1 MYKKAS
7 RLKVRFASNVGNLTV
22 EQLWGIKMSDLKEM
36 IKAAHEVVKKIE
48 KTDEDLLFL
57 EGIGQDDKEETMAKL
72 RFDILKDVYITRMNE
87 TKAASEEAITNKEI
101 KHLEEI
107 LAKKREESLSSMS
120 EEEIMKLI
128 EEKKKKLGK
137 LLLDIKNFS
146 ETIII

>member
-87 TKAASEEAITNKEI
+87 TKAASEEAITNREI

-120 EEEIMKLI
+120 EEDIMKLI
-128 EEKKKKLGK
+128 EEKKKKLG
-137 LLLDIKNFS
+137 
-146 ETIII
+146 

>member
-36 IKAAHEVVKKIE
+36 IKAAHEVVKKME

-57 EGIGQDDKEETMAKL
+57 EGIGQDNKEETMAKL

-87 TKAASEEAITNKEI
+87 TKAASEEAITNREI

-120 EEEIMKLI
+120 EEDIMKLI
-128 EEKKKKLGK
+128 EEKKKKLG
-137 LLLDIKNFS
+137 
-146 ETIII
+146 

>member
-22 EQLWGIKMSDLKEM
+22 EQLWGIRMTDLKEM
-36 IKAAHEVVKKIE
+36 IKAAHEVVKKTE

-57 EGIGQDDKEETMAKL
+57 EGIGQGDKEAALAKL
-72 RFDILKDVYITRMNE
+72 KFDILKDVYITRMNE
-87 TKAASEEAITNKEI
+87 TKAASEEAITNREI

-128 EEKKKKLGK
+128 EEKKKKLG
-137 LLLDIKNFS
+137 
-146 ETIII
+146 

>member
-120 EEEIMKLI
+120 EEDIMKLI
-128 EEKKKKLGK
+128 EEKKKKLG
-137 LLLDIKNFS
+137 
-146 ETIII
+146 

>member
-22 EQLWGIKMSDLKEM
+22 EQLWGIRMTDLKEM
-36 IKAAHEVVKKIE
+36 IKAAHEVVKKTE

-87 TKAASEEAITNKEI
+87 TKAASEEAITNREI

-120 EEEIMKLI
+120 EEDIMKLI
-128 EEKKKKLGK
+128 EEKKKKLG
-137 LLLDIKNFS
+137 
-146 ETIII
+146 

>member
-22 EQLWGIKMSDLKEM
+22 EQLWGIRMTDLKEM
-36 IKAAHEVVKKIE
+36 IKAAHEVVKKTE

-57 EGIGQDDKEETMAKL
+57 EGIGQDDKEASLAKL
-72 RFDILKDVYITRMNE
+72 KFDILKDVYITRMNE
-87 TKAASEEAITNKEI
+87 TKAASEEAITNREI

-128 EEKKKKLGK
+128 EEKKKKLG
-137 LLLDIKNFS
+137 
-146 ETIII
+146 

>member
-22 EQLWGIKMSDLKEM
+22 EQLWGIRMTDLKEM

-48 KTDEDLLFL
+48 KTDKDLLFL

-87 TKAASEEAITNKEI
+87 TKAASEEAITNREI

-120 EEEIMKLI
+120 EEDIMKLI
-128 EEKKKKLGK
+128 EEKKKKLG
-137 LLLDIKNFS
+137 
-146 ETIII
+146 

>member
-7 RLKVRFASNVGNLTV
+7 RFKVRFASNVGNLTV
-22 EQLWGIKMSDLKEM
+22 EQLWGIRMTDLKEM
-36 IKAAHEVVKKIE
+36 IKAAHEVVKKTE

-57 EGIGQDDKEETMAKL
+57 EGIGQDDKEAAMAKL
-72 RFDILKDVYITRMNE
+72 KFDILKDVYITRMNE
-87 TKAASEEAITNKEI
+87 TKAASEEAITNREI

-128 EEKKKKLGK
+128 EEKKKKLG
-137 LLLDIKNFS
+137 
-146 ETIII
+146 

>member
-22 EQLWGIKMSDLKEM
+22 EQLWGIRMTDLKEM
-36 IKAAHEVVKKIE
+36 IKAAHEVVKKTE

-57 EGIGQDDKEETMAKL
+57 EGIGQDDKEAALEKL
-72 RFDILKDVYITRMNE
+72 KFDILKDVYITRMNE
-87 TKAASEEAITNKEI
+87 TKAASEEAITNREI

-128 EEKKKKLGK
+128 EEKKKKLG
-137 LLLDIKNFS
+137 
-146 ETIII
+146 

>member
-7 RLKVRFASNVGNLTV
+7 RLKVRFSSNVGNLTV

-72 RFDILKDVYITRMNE
+72 RFDILKDVYITRMDE
-87 TKAASEEAITNKEI
+87 TKAASEEAIANREI

-120 EEEIMKLI
+120 EEDIMKLI
-128 EEKKKKLGK
+128 EEKKKKLG
-137 LLLDIKNFS
+137 
-146 ETIII
+146 